1 VLVLELNAIGTDA
14 HKHSRFAWNRM
25 PVQALLVHAWGFNS
39 DGWNLP
45 SWSLSALVVCYA
57 VFPWLWRAVDKVRHP
72 WILPLAGALAFAAC
86 EVVARLVFDHAL
98 PDLQF
103 RFGVLRALPLF
114 ILGVC
119 LARAVEMNWPSE
131 RAAKGLLVGGVGLLV
146 AMQPLDRYALP
157 DELVFDLPCL
167 AAIAAIVLGAGRLP
181 VKHPQAW
188 IEEGAKLS
196 FALFITHIFVG
207 VIYWSAVHKLIDTV
221 PIGIGWQWLMWLAS
235 FPLAMGAAWAFHTYI
250 DQPLQDRLAPWLR
263 GRR

>member
-1 VLVLELNAIGTDA
+1 
-14 HKHSRFAWNRM
+14 M
-25 PVQALLVHAWGFNS
+25 
-39 DGWNLP
+39 
-45 SWSLSALVVCYA
+45 VCYA
-57 VFPWLWRAVDKVRHP
+57 VFPWLWRAVDKVRRP
-72 WILPLAGALAFAAC
+72 WVLPLAGALAFAVC

-131 RAAKGLLVGGVGLLV
+131 KAAKVLLIGGCGLLV

-181 VKHPQAW
+181 VRHPQAW

-235 FPLAMGAAWAFHTYI
+235 FPIALGAAWLFHTYV

-263 GRR
+263 GKR